1 MATIDLSDSST
12 DVAAWHQRG
21 GKERLVGYHRLRAIV
36 NTVLAAVLGVVFVW
50 PFLCIVGTSF
60 NRMDVW
66 MNPLLPIPAQFST
79 KLYEL
84 MVTKYGFHR
93 YIWNSVVVV
102 FTSTALSVFAS
113 SLAGYA
119 LAKCEFPGRNILFTI
134 ILAIMM
140 LPGQTMIVSQFVIM
154 RQLKLVNN
162 YWGLILPA
170 VGGGAGGIFLMR
182 QFMLGVPTEMLEAA
196 RIDGSSEF
204 GLFLKIVLPTMKA
217 PLGVMTTLSLQG
229 GWNALL
235 WPQILITDEAKML
248 LMPAI
253 ARLNNLSVADPY
265 ARPVVWAAA
274 ITGAILPLALYAYSQ
289 KNFVSAMAGAVKM

>member
-1 MATIDLSDSST
+1 MATIDLTDTGT
-12 DVAAWHQRG
+12 DVAAWHRTRI
-21 GKERLVGYHRLRAIV
+21 KEPFVGYHRLRAIL
-36 NTVLAAVLGVVFVW
+36 NTALAALLATVFVW

-60 NRMDVW
+60 NRIDVW
-66 MNPLLPIPAQFST
+66 MNPLLPIPAAFST
-79 KLYEL
+79 KLYQL
-84 MVTKYGFHR
+84 MVTEYQFHR

-102 FTSTALSVFAS
+102 FTSTALGVFAS
-113 SLAGYA
+113 ALAGYA
-119 LAKCEFPGRNILFTI
+119 LAKCEFPGRNALFVAILGVM
-134 ILAIMM
+134 L
-140 LPGQTMIVSQFVIM
+140 LPGQTMITSRFIVM

-170 VGGGAGGIFLMR
+170 VGGGASGIFLMR
-182 QFMLGVPTEMLEAA
+182 QFMLQVPTEMLEAA
-196 RIDGSSEF
+196 RIDGASEF
-204 GLFLKIVLPTMKA
+204 GLFLRIVLPTMKA
-217 PLGVMTTLSLQG
+217 PVGVLATLSLQG

-274 ITGAILPLALYAYSQ
+274 ITGAVLPLALYAYSQ
-289 KNFVSAMAGAVKM
+289 RNFISSMAGAIKM

>member
-1 MATIDLSDSST
+1 MSTSDPGQTISLEGQT
-12 DVAAWHQRG
+12 PWQFR
-21 GKERLVGYHRLRAIV
+21 VGYHRWRSIV
-36 NTVLAAVLGVVFVW
+36 NTAVAFGLALIFVW
-50 PFLCIVGTSF
+50 PFLCIVGATF
-60 NRMDVW
+60 NRIDVW
-66 MNPLLPIPAQFST
+66 MNPLLPIPAKFST

-84 MVTKYGFHR
+84 MVTKYNFHH

-102 FTSTALSVFAS
+102 FSSTILGVFAS

-119 LAKCEFPGRNILFTI
+119 LAKCEFPGRNLLFTI
-134 ILAIMM
+134 VLSVM
-140 LPGQTMIVSQFVIM
+140 LLPAETMITSRFIVM

-182 QFMLGVPTEMLEAA
+182 QFMLQVPTEMLEAA
-196 RIDGSSEF
+196 RMDGSSEF
-204 GLFLKIVLPTMKA
+204 GLFLRIVLPTMKA
-217 PLGVMTTLSLQG
+217 PLGVLATLSLQG

-253 ARLNNLSVADPY
+253 ARQNRLIGIDPY
-265 ARPVVWAAA
+265 ALPVVWAAA
-274 ITGAILPLALYAYSQ
+274 LTGALLPLALYAYSQ
-289 KNFVSAMAGAVKM
+289 RNFISAMSGAVKM

>member
-1 MATIDLSDSST
+1 MATIDLT
-12 DVAAWHQRG
+12 DTGTEVAAWHRTRV
-21 GKERLVGYHRLRAIV
+21 KEPFVGYHRLRAIL
-36 NTVLAAVLGVVFVW
+36 NTALAALLATVFVW
-50 PFLCIVGTSF
+50 PFLCIVGTSL
-60 NRMDVW
+60 NRIDVW
-66 MNPLLPIPAQFST
+66 MNPLLPVPAAFST

-84 MVTKYGFHR
+84 MVTQYQFHR

-102 FTSTALSVFAS
+102 FTSTALGVFAS

-119 LAKCEFPGRNILFTI
+119 LAKCEFPGRNLLFVI
-134 ILAIMM
+134 ILGIML
-140 LPGQTMIVSQFVIM
+140 LPAETMIVSRFVIM

-182 QFMLGVPTEMLEAA
+182 QFMLQVPTEMLEAA
-196 RIDGSSEF
+196 RIDGANEF
-204 GLFLKIVLPTMKA
+204 SLFLRIVLPTMKA
-217 PLGVMTTLSLQG
+217 PVGVLATLSLQG

-274 ITGAILPLALYAYSQ
+274 ITGAVLPLALYAYSQ
-289 KNFVSAMAGAVKM
+289 RHFVSAMTGAIKM

>member
-1 MATIDLSDSST
+1 MST
-12 DVAAWHQRG
+12 SGSGRVVPLKSQEPG
-21 GKERLVGYHRLRAIV
+21 RLRVGYRRWRAIG
-36 NTVLAAVLGVVFVW
+36 NTAVAFALALVFVW
-50 PFLCIVGTSF
+50 PLLCIVAATL
-60 NRMDVW
+60 NRIDVW
-66 MNPLLPIPAQFST
+66 MNPLFPVPAKFST

-84 MVTKYGFHR
+84 MVTKYNFHH

-102 FTSTALSVFAS
+102 FTSTILGVFAS

-119 LAKCEFPGRNILFTI
+119 LAKCEFAGRDILFTI
-134 ILAIMM
+134 ILSVML
-140 LPGQTMIVSQFVIM
+140 LPGQTMITSRFVVM

-182 QFMLGVPTEMLEAA
+182 QFMLQVPTEMLEAA
-196 RIDGSSEF
+196 RMDGANEF
-204 GLFLKIVLPTMKA
+204 KLFLRIVLPTMKA
-217 PLGVMTTLSLQG
+217 PVGVLATLSLQG

-253 ARLNNLSVADPY
+253 ARQNRLIGIDPY
-265 ARPVVWAAA
+265 ALPVVWAAA
-274 ITGAILPLALYAYSQ
+274 LTGALLPLALYAYSQ
-289 KNFVSAMAGAVKM
+289 RNFVSAMSGAVKM

>member
-1 MATIDLSDSST
+1 MATIDLGDT
-12 DVAAWHQRG
+12 GTEVAAWQRTRIR
-21 GKERLVGYHRLRAIV
+21 ERLVGYHRLRAIV
-36 NTVLAAVLGVVFVW
+36 NTTLAILLGIVFVW
-50 PFLCIVGTSF
+50 PFLCILGTSF
-60 NRMDVW
+60 NRIDVW
-66 MNPLLPIPAQFST
+66 MNPLLPIPATFST

-84 MVTKYGFHR
+84 MITEYGFHR
-93 YIWNSVVVV
+93 YIWNSVIVV
-102 FTSTALSVFAS
+102 FTSTALGVFAS

-119 LAKCEFPGRNILFTI
+119 LAKCEFPGRNLLFTI
-134 ILAIMM
+134 ILGVML
-140 LPGQTMIVSQFVIM
+140 LPGQTMITSRFIVM

-182 QFMLGVPTEMLEAA
+182 QFMLQVPTEMLEAA
-196 RIDGSSEF
+196 RIDGASEF
-204 GLFLKIVLPTMKA
+204 GLFLRIVLPTMKA
-217 PLGVMTTLSLQG
+217 PLGVLATLSLQG

-253 ARLNNLSVADPY
+253 ARLNNLTVADPY

-289 KNFVSAMAGAVKM
+289 RNFISAMSGAVKM

>member
-1 MATIDLSDSST
+1 MATIDLT
-12 DVAAWHQRG
+12 DTDTTVAAWQRRPV
-21 GKERLVGYHRLRAIV
+21 KEPFVGYHRLRAIV
-36 NTVLAAVLGVVFVW
+36 STTLAIVLGIVFVW
-50 PFLCIVGTSF
+50 PFLCILGTSF
-60 NRMDVW
+60 NRIDVW
-66 MNPLLPIPAQFST
+66 MNPLLPIPAKFTT

-84 MVTKYGFHR
+84 MVTEYGFHK

-134 ILAIMM
+134 ILGIML
-140 LPGQTMIVSQFVIM
+140 LPGQTMIVSRFVIM

-182 QFMLGVPTEMLEAA
+182 QFMLQVPTEMLEAA
-196 RIDGSSEF
+196 RIDGSNEF
-204 GLFLKIVLPTMKA
+204 MLFVRIVLPTMKA
-217 PLGVMTTLSLQG
+217 PIGVLTTLALQG

-253 ARLNNLSVADPY
+253 ARLNNLTVADPY

-289 KNFVSAMAGAVKM
+289 RNFISAMSGAVKM

>member
-1 MATIDLSDSST
+1 MDT
-12 DVAAWHQRG
+12 DVAAWQRRTIR
-21 GKERLVGYHRLRAIV
+21 EPFMGYRRLRAIV
-36 NTVLAAVLGVVFVW
+36 NTVLAVVLGIIFVW
-50 PFLCIVGTSF
+50 PFFCILATSF
-60 NRMDVW
+60 NRLDVW

-84 MVTKYGFHR
+84 MVTKYQFHH

-102 FTSTALSVFAS
+102 FTSTILSVFAS

-119 LAKCEFPGRNILFTI
+119 LAKCEFPGRNPLFMI
-134 ILAIMM
+134 ILGIML
-140 LPGQTMIVSQFVIM
+140 LPGQTMIVSQFVVM

-170 VGGGAGGIFLMR
+170 VGGGAGSIFLMR
-182 QFMLGVPTEMLEAA
+182 QFMLQVPTEMLEAA

-204 GLFLKIVLPTMKA
+204 SLFLRIVLPTMKA
-217 PLGVMTTLSLQG
+217 PMGVLATLSLQG

-235 WPQILITDEAKML
+235 WPQILITDETKML

-253 ARLNNLSVADPY
+253 ARLNNLTVADPY
-265 ARPVVWAAA
+265 AQPVVWAAA
-274 ITGAILPLALYAYSQ
+274 ITGAVLPLALYAYSQ
-289 KNFVSAMAGAVKM
+289 RNFISAMSGAVKT

>member
-1 MATIDLSDSST
+1 MSTFDPGRTISLKSQEP
-12 DVAAWHQRG
+12 W
-21 GKERLVGYHRLRAIV
+21 RLRVGYRRWRAIV
-36 NTVLAAVLGVVFVW
+36 NTVVALVLALIFVW
-50 PFLCIVGTSF
+50 PFLCIVGATL
-60 NRMDVW
+60 NRIDVW
-66 MNPLLPIPAQFST
+66 MNPLLPIPARFST

-84 MVTKYGFHR
+84 MVTKYNFHH

-102 FTSTALSVFAS
+102 FTSTALGVFAS

-119 LAKCEFPGRNILFTI
+119 LAKCEFPGRNVLFTI
-134 ILAIMM
+134 ILSVM
-140 LPGQTMIVSQFVIM
+140 LLPAETMITSRFIVM

-182 QFMLGVPTEMLEAA
+182 QFMLQVPTEMLEAA
-196 RIDGSSEF
+196 RIDGANEF
-204 GLFLKIVLPTMKA
+204 MLFLRIVLPTMKA
-217 PLGVMTTLSLQG
+217 PMGVLTTLSLQG

-253 ARLNNLSVADPY
+253 ARQNRLIGIDPY
-265 ARPVVWAAA
+265 ALPVVWAAA
-274 ITGAILPLALYAYSQ
+274 LAGALLPLALYAYSQ
-289 KNFVSAMAGAVKM
+289 KNFLSAMSGAVKM

>member
-1 MATIDLSDSST
+1 MST
-12 DVAAWHQRG
+12 FDVSRAESLER
-21 GKERLVGYHRLRAIV
+21 KEPWRPHVGYRRLRAIV
-36 NTVLAAVLGVVFVW
+36 ITVVASVLVLIFVW
-50 PFLCIVGTSF
+50 PFFCILATSF
-60 NRMDVW
+60 NRVDVW
-66 MNPLLPIPAQFST
+66 MNPLLPIPVQFST

-84 MVTKYGFHR
+84 MIIKYQFHH

-102 FTSTALSVFAS
+102 FTSTALSVLAS

-119 LAKCEFPGRNILFTI
+119 LAKCEFPGRNLLFTI
-134 ILAIMM
+134 ILGIML
-140 LPGQTMIVSQFVIM
+140 LPSQTMIVSQFVVM

-182 QFMLGVPTEMLEAA
+182 QFMLSVPTEMLEAA

-204 GLFLKIVLPTMKA
+204 GLFLRIVLPTMKA
-217 PLGVMTTLSLQG
+217 PVGVLATLSLQG

-274 ITGAILPLALYAYSQ
+274 ITGAVLPLALYAYSQ
-289 KNFVSAMAGAVKM
+289 KNFISAMSGAIKM

>member
-1 MATIDLSDSST
+1 MATIDLIDTET
-12 DVAAWHQRG
+12 DVAAWQRRDV
-21 GKERLVGYHRLRAIV
+21 KEPFVGYHRLRAIV
-36 NTVLAAVLGVVFVW
+36 NTTLAAVLAVVFIW
-50 PFLCIVGTSF
+50 PFLCILGTSF
-60 NRMDVW
+60 NRIDVW
-66 MNPLLPIPAQFST
+66 MNPLWPIPAKFST

-84 MVTKYGFHR
+84 MVTEYQFHH

-102 FTSTALSVFAS
+102 FMSTVLSVFAS

-119 LAKCEFPGRNILFTI
+119 LAKCEFPGRNVLFVI

-140 LPGQTMIVSQFVIM
+140 LPGQTMIVSRFVVM
-154 RQLKLVNN
+154 RDLGLVNN

-182 QFMLGVPTEMLEAA
+182 QFMLSVPTEMLEAA

-217 PLGVMTTLSLQG
+217 PLGVLATLSLQG

-265 ARPVVWAAA
+265 A
-274 ITGAILPLALYAYSQ
+274 
-289 KNFVSAMAGAVKM
+289 

>member
-1 MATIDLSDSST
+1 MATIDLSDANT
-12 DVAAWHQRG
+12 EVAAWQRTRARG
-21 GKERLVGYHRLRAIV
+21 RFVGYHRLRAIV
-36 NTVLAAVLGVVFVW
+36 STTLAMLLAIVFVW
-50 PFLCIVGTSF
+50 PFLCIVATSL
-60 NRMDVW
+60 NRIDVW
-66 MNPLLPIPAQFST
+66 MNPLLPIPAVFST
-79 KLYEL
+79 KLYQL
-84 MVTKYGFHR
+84 MVTEYQFHR

-102 FTSTALSVFAS
+102 FTSTALGVFAS

-119 LAKCEFPGRNILFTI
+119 LAKCEFPGRNLLFTI
-134 ILAIMM
+134 ILGVML
-140 LPGQTMIVSQFVIM
+140 LPGQTMIVSRFVVM

-182 QFMLGVPTEMLEAA
+182 QFMLQVPTEMLEAA
-196 RIDGSSEF
+196 RIDGASEF
-204 GLFLKIVLPTMKA
+204 GLFLRIVLPTMKA
-217 PLGVMTTLSLQG
+217 PLGVLATISLQG

-253 ARLNNLSVADPY
+253 ARLNNLTVADPY

-289 KNFVSAMAGAVKM
+289 RNFISAMSGAVKM

>member
-1 MATIDLSDSST
+1 MATIDLT
-12 DVAAWHQRG
+12 DANTEVAAWQRG
-21 GKERLVGYHRLRAIV
+21 RVKEPFVGYHRLRAIV
-36 NTVLAAVLGVVFVW
+36 NTTLATLLAMVFIW
-50 PFLCIVGTSF
+50 PFLCIVATSL
-60 NRMDVW
+60 NRIDVW
-66 MNPLLPIPAQFST
+66 MNPLLPVPATFST

-84 MVTKYGFHR
+84 MVTQYQFHK

-102 FTSTALSVFAS
+102 FTSTALGVFAS

-134 ILAIMM
+134 ILAIML
-140 LPGQTMIVSQFVIM
+140 LPGQTMIVSRFVIM

-182 QFMLGVPTEMLEAA
+182 QFMLQVPTEMLEAA
-196 RIDGSSEF
+196 RIDGASEF
-204 GLFLKIVLPTMKA
+204 GLFLRIVLPTMKA
-217 PLGVMTTLSLQG
+217 PFGVLTTLSLQG

-253 ARLNNLSVADPY
+253 ARLNNLTVADPY

-274 ITGAILPLALYAYSQ
+274 ITGTILPLALYAYSQ
-289 KNFVSAMAGAVKM
+289 KNFVSAMSGAVKM

>member
-1 MATIDLSDSST
+1 MST
-12 DVAAWHQRG
+12 FDAPRAISLER
-21 GKERLVGYHRLRAIV
+21 KEPWRPHVGYHRLRAIV
-36 NTVLAAVLGVVFVW
+36 ITVVASVLALIFVW
-50 PFLCIVGTSF
+50 PFLCMLGTSF
-60 NRMDVW
+60 NRIDVW

-84 MVTKYGFHR
+84 MVTKYQFHH

-102 FTSTALSVFAS
+102 FTSTALSVLAS

-119 LAKCEFPGRNILFTI
+119 LAKCEFPGRNLLFMI
-134 ILAIMM
+134 VLSVM
-140 LPGQTMIVSQFVIM
+140 LLPSQTMIVSQFVVM

-182 QFMLGVPTEMLEAA
+182 QFMLSVPTEMLEAA

-204 GLFLKIVLPTMKA
+204 GLFLRIVLPTMKA
-217 PLGVMTTLSLQG
+217 PVGVLATLSLQG

-253 ARLNNLSVADPY
+253 VRQNRLIGVDPY
-265 ARPVVWAAA
+265 ALPAVWAAA
-274 ITGAILPLALYAYSQ
+274 ITGAVLPLALYAYSQ
-289 KNFVSAMAGAVKM
+289 KNFISAMSGAIKM

>member
-1 MATIDLSDSST
+1 M
-12 DVAAWHQRG
+12 
-21 GKERLVGYHRLRAIV
+21 
-36 NTVLAAVLGVVFVW
+36 
-50 PFLCIVGTSF
+50 
-60 NRMDVW
+60 
-66 MNPLLPIPAQFST
+66 
-79 KLYEL
+79 
-84 MVTKYGFHR
+84 
-93 YIWNSVVVV
+93 VV

-119 LAKCEFPGRNILFTI
+119 LAKCEFPGRNVLFVI

-140 LPGQTMIVSQFVIM
+140 LPGQTMIVSQFVVM
-154 RQLKLVNN
+154 RDLGLVNN

-182 QFMLGVPTEMLEAA
+182 QFMLSVPTEMLEAA
-196 RIDGSSEF
+196 RIDGASEF
-204 GLFLKIVLPTMKA
+204 GLFLRIVLPTMKA
-217 PLGVMTTLSLQG
+217 PVGVMTTLSVQG

-253 ARLNNLSVADPY
+253 ARQNRLVGIDPY
-265 ARPVVWAAA
+265 ALPTVWAAA

-289 KNFVSAMAGAVKM
+289 RNFVSAMAGAIKM

>member
-1 MATIDLSDSST
+1 MATIDFSDGDT
-12 DVAAWHQRG
+12 DVAAWHRQG
-21 GKERLVGYHRLRAIV
+21 GRERLVGYYRLRAIV
-36 NTVLAAVLGVVFVW
+36 NTVLAAVLGVIFVW
-50 PFLCIVGTSF
+50 PFLCIVGATF
-60 NRMDVW
+60 NRIDVW
-66 MNPLLPIPAQFST
+66 MNPLLPIPVQFST

-84 MVTKYGFHR
+84 MVTRYHFHR

-119 LAKCEFPGRNILFTI
+119 LAKCEFPGRNVLFVI
-134 ILAIMM
+134 ILGIMM
-140 LPGQTMIVSQFVIM
+140 LPGQTMIVSRFVVM

-196 RIDGSSEF
+196 RIDGANEF
-204 GLFLKIVLPTMKA
+204 TLFLRVVLPIMKA
-217 PLGVMTTLSLQG
+217 PLGVMTTLSVQG

-253 ARLNNLSVADPY
+253 ARQNRLIGIDPY
-265 ARPVVWAAA
+265 ALPAVWAAA
-274 ITGAILPLALYAYSQ
+274 LTGALLPLALYAYSQ

>member
-1 MATIDLSDSST
+1 MATIDLT
-12 DVAAWHQRG
+12 DTETNVAAWHRRG
-21 GKERLVGYHRLRAIV
+21 GRERLVGYHRLRAIM
-36 NTVLAAVLGVVFVW
+36 NTVLAAVLAIVFIW
-50 PFLCIVGTSF
+50 PFLCIVGTSL
-60 NRMDVW
+60 NRIDVW
-66 MNPLLPIPAQFST
+66 MNPLWPIPAKFST

-84 MVTKYGFHR
+84 MVTEYEFHH
-93 YIWNSVVVV
+93 YIWNSVMVV

-119 LAKCEFPGRNILFTI
+119 LAKCEFPGRNVLFVI

-140 LPGQTMIVSQFVIM
+140 LPGQTMIVSQFVVM

-170 VGGGAGGIFLMR
+170 VGGGAGSIFLMR
-182 QFMLGVPTEMLEAA
+182 QFMLSVPTEMLEAA

-217 PLGVMTTLSLQG
+217 PFGVIATLSLQG

-289 KNFVSAMAGAVKM
+289 RNFVSAMAGAIKM

>member
-1 MATIDLSDSST
+1 MIT
-12 DVAAWHQRG
+12 Q
-21 GKERLVGYHRLRAIV
+21 Y
-36 NTVLAAVLGVVFVW
+36 
-50 PFLCIVGTSF
+50 
-60 NRMDVW
+60 
-66 MNPLLPIPAQFST
+66 Q
-79 KLYEL
+79 
-84 MVTKYGFHR
+84 FHR

-102 FTSTALSVFAS
+102 FTSTALGVFAS
-113 SLAGYA
+113 ALAGYA
-119 LAKCEFPGRNILFTI
+119 LAKCEFPGRNVLFVAILGVM
-134 ILAIMM
+134 L
-140 LPGQTMIVSQFVIM
+140 LPGQTMITSRFIVM

-182 QFMLGVPTEMLEAA
+182 QFMLQVPTEMLEAA
-196 RIDGSSEF
+196 RIDGANEF
-204 GLFLKIVLPTMKA
+204 MLFLRIVLPTMKA
-217 PLGVMTTLSLQG
+217 PVGVLATLSLQG

-274 ITGAILPLALYAYSQ
+274 ITGAVLPLALYAYSQ
-289 KNFVSAMAGAVKM
+289 RNFISSMAGAIKM

>member
-1 MATIDLSDSST
+1 MATIDLT
-12 DVAAWHQRG
+12 DTDTTVAAWQRRPV
-21 GKERLVGYHRLRAIV
+21 KEPFVGYHRLRAIV
-36 NTVLAAVLGVVFVW
+36 STALAVILGIVFVW
-50 PFLCIVGTSF
+50 PFLCILGTSF
-60 NRMDVW
+60 NRIDVW
-66 MNPLLPIPAQFST
+66 MNPLLPIPAKFTT

-84 MVTKYGFHR
+84 MVTEYGFHK

-119 LAKCEFPGRNILFTI
+119 LAKCEFPGRNLLFTI
-134 ILAIMM
+134 ILGIML
-140 LPGQTMIVSQFVIM
+140 LPGQTMIVSRFVIM

-182 QFMLGVPTEMLEAA
+182 QFMLQVPTEMLEAA
-196 RIDGSSEF
+196 RIDGSNEF
-204 GLFLKIVLPTMKA
+204 MLFVRIVLPTMKA
-217 PLGVMTTLSLQG
+217 PIGVLTTLALQG

-253 ARLNNLSVADPY
+253 ARLNNLTVADPY

-289 KNFVSAMAGAVKM
+289 KNFISAMSGAVKM

>member
-1 MATIDLSDSST
+1 MATIDLT
-12 DVAAWHQRG
+12 DTETNVAAWHRRG
-21 GKERLVGYHRLRAIV
+21 GRERLVGYHRLRAIM
-36 NTVLAAVLGVVFVW
+36 NTVLAAVLAIVFIW
-50 PFLCIVGTSF
+50 PFLCIVGTSL
-60 NRMDVW
+60 NRIDVW
-66 MNPLLPIPAQFST
+66 MNPLWPIPAKFST

-84 MVTKYGFHR
+84 MVTEYEFHH
-93 YIWNSVVVV
+93 YIWNSVMVV

-119 LAKCEFPGRNILFTI
+119 LAKCEFPGRNVLFVI

-140 LPGQTMIVSQFVIM
+140 LPGQTMIVSQFVVM

-170 VGGGAGGIFLMR
+170 VGGGAGSIFLMR
-182 QFMLGVPTEMLEAA
+182 QFMLSVPTEMLEAA

-217 PLGVMTTLSLQG
+217 PFGVIATLSLQG

-289 KNFVSAMAGAVKM
+289 RNFVSAMAGAVKM

>member
-1 MATIDLSDSST
+1 MSTSQPVRTISPTSQDP
-12 DVAAWHQRG
+12 WHFR
-21 GKERLVGYHRLRAIV
+21 VGYHRWRAIV
-36 NTVLAAVLGVVFVW
+36 NTAIALVLATIFVW
-50 PFLCIVGTSF
+50 PFLCIVGATF
-60 NRMDVW
+60 NRIDVW
-66 MNPLLPIPAQFST
+66 MNPLLPIPARFST

-84 MVTKYGFHR
+84 MVTKYNFHH

-102 FTSTALSVFAS
+102 FSSTILSVFAS

-119 LAKCEFPGRNILFTI
+119 LAKCEFPGRNLLFTAV
-134 ILAIMM
+134 LSVML
-140 LPGQTMIVSQFVIM
+140 LPGQTMITSRFIVM

-182 QFMLGVPTEMLEAA
+182 QFMLQVPTEMLEAA
-196 RIDGSSEF
+196 RIDGANEF
-204 GLFLKIVLPTMKA
+204 MLFLRIVLPTMKA
-217 PLGVMTTLSLQG
+217 PVGVLATLSLQG

-235 WPQILITDEAKML
+235 WPQILITDEEKML

-274 ITGAILPLALYAYSQ
+274 ITGAVLPLALYAYSQ
-289 KNFVSAMAGAVKM
+289 RNFISSMAGAIKM